1 MTDTTGSEAKKSSY
15 IWRNPLAVWGSKG
28 GNHEVPSVAVPDPNT
43 AWKANTAYKVATH
56 KVGRLK
62 HYIIWPAHGDRLWKR
77 WRWWPTRRSIL
88 HIRGQY
94 NRKTLKAEKKIL
106 DRRPIYWALCLLAL
120 FVAPAFFPISMENT
134 LLTAGVTFGVFAA
147 INVCWTLIIGTA
159 SIFSLATYAVVGV
172 SAFITSYLSI
182 QYGLPWWYLPIMGA
196 AIGLVFGGV
205 IALPAMR
212 LDGFYYAL
220 LTLGLNELC
229 RVYFTTSKQ
238 FGSASG
244 GLFGADSFIG
254 KDWAPYTQSLASY
267 YSAFAL
273 LIVTLFLFRF
283 VNGKRLGRVLKMA
296 PEKREAFAQ
305 ATGVDYRR
313 ARVTIFLL
321 TSVMLGFIGGYYTAL
336 YRGVAFSIFGFDTV
350 LLGLAM
356 LTIGGIGK
364 AEGAVVGTL
373 IVVFLD
379 KVLIELGPIRHIMI
393 GLLMMSVVLFL
404 NNGLYGM
411 KRQFYA
417 WRDKKKGEWR
427 AARTEKGGEALPE
440 EATETQDKD
449 QLYFRRFDKNQRDYL
464 KTLIC
469 EEIIAEHKSKPLGQ
483 HSEALERVLLYFR
496 RAPLEDKYAIHRGGP
511 AGPFKIIAFSGHR
524 GTSPRVV
531 EDREYATVEEA
542 YHGVFMRRVH
552 DLMES

>member
-1 MTDTTGSEAKKSSY
+1 MSEQDTPKSGY
-15 IWRNPLAVWGSKG
+15 VWRNPLAVWGAKG
-28 GNHEVPSVAVPDPNT
+28 GNHEVPSIQAPNPNT
-43 AWKANTAYKVATH
+43 TWKENTAYKVPTH

-62 HYIIWPAHGDRLWKR
+62 HYIIWPAHGDRLWNR
-77 WRWWPTRRSIL
+77 WRWWPTRRHML
-88 HIRGQY
+88 HVRGQY

-106 DRRPIYWALCLLAL
+106 DRRPIYWAICLLGL
-120 FVAPAFFPISMENT
+120 FLAPMLFPESMENT
-134 LLTAGVTFGVFAA
+134 LLTAGVTFGIFAA

-172 SAFITSYLSI
+172 AAFITSYLSI
-182 QYGLPWWYLPIMGA
+182 QYGLPWWYLPPIGA
-196 AIGLVFGGV
+196 VIGLLFGGI

-229 RVYFTTSKQ
+229 RVYFTTSKE

-244 GLFGADSFIG
+244 GLYGADSFIND
-254 KDWAPYTQSLASY
+254 DWSPYTQSLTSY
-267 YSAFAL
+267 YSAFAV
-273 LIVTLFLFRF
+273 LIGALFLFRF
-283 VNGKRLGRVLKMA
+283 TNGKRLGRVLRMA

-313 ARVTIFLL
+313 ARITIFIL
-321 TSVMLGFIGGYYTAL
+321 TSIALGIIGGFYASL

-364 AEGAVVGTL
+364 AEGAVLGTL

-379 KVLIELGPIRHIMI
+379 KVLIELGPIRHILI

-427 AARTEKGGEALPE
+427 STRTEKGGESLPE
-440 EATETQDKD
+440 EATEINNKD
-449 QLYFRRFDKNQRDYL
+449 LLYFRRFDKNQRDYL
-464 KTLIC
+464 KRLIC
-469 EEIIAEHKSKPLGQ
+469 DEIIAEHRAKPLGQ

-496 RAPLEDKYAIHRGGP
+496 RAPMDDKYAIHRAGANGP
-511 AGPFKIIAFSGHR
+511 YRIIAIAGRR
-524 GTSPRVV
+524 GMSPRVV
-531 EDREYATVEEA
+531 EDKEYLTIEDA